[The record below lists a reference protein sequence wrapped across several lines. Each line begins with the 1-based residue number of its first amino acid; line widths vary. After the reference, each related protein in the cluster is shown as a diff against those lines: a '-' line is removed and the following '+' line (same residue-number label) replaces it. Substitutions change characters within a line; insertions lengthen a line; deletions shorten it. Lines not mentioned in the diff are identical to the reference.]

1 MIVELTKRGGMQKA
15 EDKKEGPPPKVP
27 PPTHR
32 SDSFNRPLPEKFNVR
47 LFKVYAP
54 VNFMDSAKTRKI
66 FGVKVKGGRD
76 TGNFVCMIVW
86 CSEHKDGMFFYI
98 TLAVYIQPQ
107 GLEFLVP

>member
-1 MIVELTKRGGMQKA
+1 MTIVELTKRGGMQKA

-54 VNFMDSAKTRKI
+54 VNFMDSAKKMAFNRTT
-66 FGVKVKGGRD
+66 GRSV
-76 TGNFVCMIVW
+76 N
-86 CSEHKDGMFFYI
+86 
-98 TLAVYIQPQ
+98 L
-107 GLEFLVP
+107 